1 MNLIWGRGGIKE
13 WPTVA
18 SRAPYA
24 CVYAKIEYFV
34 VHHGYSATIL
44 QLNEAKD
51 TRFAVIK
58 TI

>member
-1 MNLIWGRGGIKE
+1 MELKNA

-18 SRAPYA
+18 WRAPYA